1 MESIE
6 RLMLPHQLGAAVNRL
21 AIESAQL
28 VLVTQATGSVGE
40 IIFWQ
45 AKKACTIT
53 SVSYVPS
60 TASAPSSGS
69 NYQTLLITRYTGTA
83 GTGSTVASGTISN
96 GAPCVAM
103 VALSMGTV
111 TNAAMATGSKLS
123 FQATLTGT
131 ATIPPGF
138 LEVAYTVD

>member
-1 MESIE
+1 
-6 RLMLPHQLGAAVNRL
+6 MLPDRAGAAINRL
-21 AIESAQL
+21 A
-28 VLVTQATGSVGE
+28 VDSVQYQVNTASTAAIGE
-40 IIFWQ
+40 IVFWQ

-83 GTGSTVASGTISN
+83 GTGATVASGSISN
-96 GAPCVAM
+96 GSPCVAM

-111 TNAAMATGSKLS
+111 TNAAMAAGSKLT
-123 FQATLTGT
+123 FQSALTGT
-131 ATIPPGF
+131 ATIPTGF